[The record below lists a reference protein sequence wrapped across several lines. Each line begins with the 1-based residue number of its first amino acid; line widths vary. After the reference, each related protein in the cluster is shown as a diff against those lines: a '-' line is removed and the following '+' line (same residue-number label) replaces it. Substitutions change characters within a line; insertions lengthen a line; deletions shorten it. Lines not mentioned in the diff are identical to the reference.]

1 MENLVN
7 DRTASCEAG
16 RGDHEFAAAFL
27 PARDLPEPVPA
38 HERAPVRPASGTGL
52 SDKAL
57 ERTIAYIHARLFD
70 NLSLGDLASTAC
82 VSRFHFA
89 RMFRLRTGYSP
100 MKYVQ
105 NQRIERAKHL
115 LRHDDANISTIA
127 AALGF
132 FDQSHFSRVFRKVTG
147 VSPGRYAKR
156 DTRVRR
162 QAG

>member
-1 MENLVN
+1 MEHLAN
-7 DRTASCEAG
+7 DRAVSCETG
-16 RGDHEFAAAFL
+16 RGALEFTSAFL
-27 PARDLPEPVPA
+27 SPAQPA
-38 HERAPVRPASGTGL
+38 AQPPLRPPLRTGSGTGL

-57 ERTIAYIHARLFD
+57 ERTIAYIHANLFD
-70 NLSLGDLASTAC
+70 NLSLGDLARIAC

-89 RMFRLRTGYSP
+89 RMFRLRTGFSP

-105 NQRIERAKHL
+105 SQRIERAKHL

-147 VSPGRYAKR
+147 VSPGRYAQR
-156 DTRVRR
+156 DTRAR
-162 QAG
+162 QATG

>member
-1 MENLVN
+1 MEQLAN
-7 DRTASCEAG
+7 DHAAPIEYARAAHDFDAG
-16 RGDHEFAAAFL
+16 FL
-27 PARDLPEPVPA
+27 PAREPPTFAPESVS
-38 HERAPVRPASGTGL
+38 VRPGSGL

-57 ERTIAYIHARLFD
+57 ERTVAYIHVHLFD
-70 NLSLGDLASTAC
+70 NLSLADLARIAC

-89 RMFRLRTGYSP
+89 RMFRLRTGFSP

-105 NQRIERAKHL
+105 SQRIERAKHL

-147 VSPGRYAKR
+147 ISPGRYAQRGVQPRR
-156 DTRVRR
+156 D
-162 QAG
+162 AG

>member
-1 MENLVN
+1 MEHLAN
-7 DRTASCEAG
+7 DRAVSCEPG
-16 RGDHEFAAAFL
+16 RGAHDFAAGFSPAVGAPAPAFV
-27 PARDLPEPVPA
+27 A
-38 HERAPVRPASGTGL
+38 VRPPSGAGL

-57 ERTIAYIHARLFD
+57 ERTIAYIQAHLFD
-70 NLSLGDLASTAC
+70 NLSLGELARVAC

-89 RMFRLRTGYSP
+89 RMFRLRTGFSP

-115 LRHDDANISTIA
+115 LRHREANISTIA

-147 VSPGRYAKR
+147 ISPGRYAQR
-156 DTRVRR
+156 DA
-162 QAG
+162 QARFEAG